1 MPKDK
6 SAPHLPSK
14 EDILD
19 HIRNNPERVGK
30 REIGRAFGIKAAD
43 RVWLK
48 KILREMKDE
57 GLIDHGKGRRLE
69 EGGQLPP
76 VGIIE
81 IMSIDSDGELI
92 GRPTVW
98 HDVGDPPRVL
108 MAPERR
114 GRPAI
119 APGDRVLARLNKLDE
134 TTYEGRTIRLIAG
147 APQEIIGVYRLG
159 DRQGRIESTDRRHK
173 SEFLVSSAD
182 SGDAQEGQ
190 LVLADILPG
199 RRHGLPQA
207 RIKKAI
213 GTADDPGAISLIA
226 IHAHDIPTVF
236 PKDVLA
242 QAEKAKPV
250 SLGEREDLRH
260 LPLVTIDGA
269 DARDF
274 DDAVFAEPDP
284 DPANAGGWHM
294 IVAIADVAHYVQAG
308 DPLDREAEKRGN
320 STYFPDRVVPMLPE
334 ALSNGLCSLRP
345 DEDHPCLAVHMWID
359 SMGQKRNHRFL
370 RGIMR
375 SKARLTYESVDAAHK
390 GGGASETDS
399 DITPLADHIAALYG
413 AFKALAKAKK
423 ARHALD
429 LDLPDFK
436 IVLDDNAQI
445 TGIEPRMRLDS
456 HRLIEE
462 FMILANV
469 AAAETLEEK
478 KTPCMYRIHEPPG
491 PAKVEPLREFLDSLG
506 YKLAA
511 GAGIRPEHFSGIL
524 TRAHGT
530 EHMSLVS
537 EIILRSQSKAEYN
550 PNNAGHFGLALS
562 RYAHF
567 TSPIRRYSDLLVHR
581 ALIDAQGLGKDGL
594 GNEATARFA
603 EIAEYIS
610 KTERRSEAAERDAN
624 DRYTVAY
631 LAEKVGA
638 KFYGRINGVTHFG
651 LFVTLKDTGA
661 DGLVPIRSL
670 GDDYYIHDEAR
681 HCLRGRNS
689 GEVFSMGDLV
699 EVRLAEANPVT
710 GGMVF
715 EILRDGQ
722 SIGRSTGRTIKR
734 ATGRSTGR
742 GTGGKGKPST
752 GRGGK
757 GPSKRNGAKQT
768 GGKKRGKRPGR
779 K

>member
-6 SAPHLPSK
+6 PAPHLPSK

-19 HIRNNPERVGK
+19 YIRDNPDRVGK
-30 REIGRAFGIKAAD
+30 RESGRAFGIKANQ
-43 RVWLK
+43 RIWLK
-48 KILREMKDE
+48 KILKEMKDE
-57 GLIDHGKGRRLE
+57 GLIHPGRGRRLE
-69 EGGQLPP
+69 ESGQLPP

-81 IMSIDSDGELI
+81 IISIDSDGELI

-98 HDVGDPPRVL
+98 HDEGEPPRVL

-134 TTYEGRTIRLIAG
+134 TTYEGRTIRVIAG
-147 APQEIIGVYRLG
+147 APREILGVYRLDG
-159 DRQGRIESTDRRHK
+159 KQGRIESTDRRHK

-182 SGDAQEGQ
+182 AEGAQKGQ

-207 RIKKAI
+207 RIKKSI
-213 GTADDPGAISLIA
+213 GAADDPGAISLIA
-226 IHAHDIPTVF
+226 IHAHDIPTIF
-236 PKDVLA
+236 PREALA

-250 SLGEREDLRH
+250 TLGGREDLRQI
-260 LPLVTIDGA
+260 PLVTIDGA

-284 DPANAGGWHM
+284 DPANAGGWHI
-294 IVAIADVAHYVQAG
+294 IVAIADVAHYVHAG

-359 SMGQKRNHRFL
+359 KEGQKRDHRFL

-375 SKARLTYESVDAAHK
+375 SHARLTYESVEAARK
-390 GGGASETDS
+390 GES
-399 DITPLADHIAALYG
+399 DDDTTRLADQIAALYG

-429 LDLPDFK
+429 LDLPDFQ
-436 IVLDDNAQI
+436 IVLDDNGQI
-445 TGIEPRMRLDS
+445 SSIEPKMRLDS

-469 AAAETLEEK
+469 AAAETLEKK

-491 PAKVEPLREFLDSLG
+491 LSKIEPLRDFLDSLG

-511 GAGIRPEHFSGIL
+511 GTAVRPEHFSRIL
-524 TRAHGT
+524 DRAHGT

-581 ALIDAQGLGKDGL
+581 ALIDAERLGKDGL
-594 GNEATARFA
+594 GDGATARFA
-603 EIAEYIS
+603 EIGEFIS

-638 KFYGRINGVTHFG
+638 TFHGRINGATRFG

-661 DGLVPIRSL
+661 DGLIPIRSL
-670 GDDYYIHDEAR
+670 GDDYYIHDETH
-681 HCLRGRNS
+681 HCLRGRKT
-689 GEVFSMGDLV
+689 GETFSIGDLV

-715 EILRDGQ
+715 ELLRNGQ
-722 SIGRSTGRTIKR
+722 S
-734 ATGRSTGR
+734 TGRSTGR
-742 GTGGKGKPST
+742 SIRRSTGRKTGRKTSGKGKPKP
-752 GRGGK
+752 GRGK
-757 GPSKRNGAKQT
+757 KATKKT
-768 GGKKRGKRPGR
+768 AGKKKGKRPGR